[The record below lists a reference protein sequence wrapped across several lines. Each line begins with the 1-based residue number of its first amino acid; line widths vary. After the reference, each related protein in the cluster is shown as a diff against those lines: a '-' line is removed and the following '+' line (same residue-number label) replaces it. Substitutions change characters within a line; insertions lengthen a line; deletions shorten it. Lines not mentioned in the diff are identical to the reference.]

1 MRGGSPIA
9 FVDGDVIV
17 TQEDL
22 VFYAFGYVHPP
33 NRAIAYLKYV
43 PKTLRS
49 RFPLAFLETEWR
61 FGEQTLVRPTSLYSP
76 ENYRAIL
83 ATLRQH
89 FPEYVYDSASVG
101 KPVVAIPRH
110 AVKHRFQPRSTLQRL
125 LDAPSLDPLPAQAV
139 QLVRRLARS
148 SGVPVAEFGVH
159 GSIALGTHTHFS
171 DIDLSVYGGGNF
183 PRVRDAIAQLV
194 EQKALRYL
202 VEEEADRLRRNKG
215 TYQGRKFVVNA
226 IRNPHEIRERYG
238 QYRYR
243 AVQQVRFTCQI
254 VDDAES
260 YFKPAIYRLAD
271 YQPLDPDSA
280 LEETQRPE
288 ELAALISTY
297 RGVAR
302 QGQRARGCGTLE
314 EVWQR
319 GTRRRTRIVVG
330 SGTIGGREYLW
341 PIAS

>member
-1 MRGGSPIA
+1 
-9 FVDGDVIV
+9 VDGDVIV
-17 TQEDL
+17 TRQDL

-43 PKTLRS
+43 PKALQR
-49 RFPLAFLETEWR
+49 RFPLAFLETEWHL
-61 FGEQTLVRPTSLYSP
+61 GESTLVRPASLYSP

-83 ATLRQH
+83 ASLRRH
-89 FPEYVYDSASVG
+89 FPEYVYDSAAVG

-110 AVKHRFQPRSTLQRL
+110 AVKRRYQPRSTLQRL

-139 QLVRRLARS
+139 QLVRLLASS

-159 GSIALGTHTHFS
+159 GSIALGTYTHFS
-171 DIDLSVYGGGNF
+171 DIDLSVYGGANF
-183 PRVRDAIAQLV
+183 PRVLDAVARLV

-202 VEEEADRLRRNKG
+202 VEEDADRLRRNKG

-226 IRNPHEIRERYG
+226 IRKPREIHERYG
-238 QYRYR
+238 QYQYR
-243 AVQQVRFTCQI
+243 AARQVRFTCRI
-254 VDDAES
+254 TDHAES
-260 YFKPAIYRLAD
+260 HFKPAIYRIVD
-271 YQPLDPDSA
+271 YQPRGPDSA
-280 LEETQRPE
+280 LEEARRPE

-302 QGQRARGCGTLE
+302 RGQRAQGCGTLE

-319 GTRRRTRIVVG
+319 GTRRGTRIVVG
-330 SGTIGGREYLW
+330 SGAIGRREYLW
-341 PIAS
+341 PIAN

>member
-1 MRGGSPIA
+1 
-9 FVDGDVIV
+9 VDGDVIV
-17 TQEDL
+17 TREDL

-43 PKTLRS
+43 PKALQR
-49 RFPLAFLETEWR
+49 RFPLAFLETEWHL
-61 FGEQTLVRPTSLYSP
+61 GEQTLVRPARLYSP

-89 FPEYVYDSASVG
+89 FPEYVYDSASLG

-110 AVKHRFQPRSTLQRL
+110 AVKRRYQPRSTLQRL

-139 QLVRRLARS
+139 QLVRLLARS

-159 GSIALGTHTHFS
+159 GSIALGTYTHFS
-171 DIDLSVYGGGNF
+171 DIDLSVYGGTNF
-183 PRVRDAIAQLV
+183 PRVRDAMPQLV
-194 EQKALRYL
+194 EQQALRYL
-202 VEEEADRLRRNKG
+202 VEEDTDRLRRNKG

-226 IRNPHEIRERYG
+226 IRNPQEIRERYG
-238 QYRYR
+238 QYEYR
-243 AVQQVRFTCQI
+243 AVRQVDFTCRI
-254 VDDAES
+254 ADDAES
-260 YFKPAIYRLAD
+260 HFKPAIYRIAD
-271 YQPLDPDSA
+271 YQPLGPDSA
-280 LEETQRPE
+280 LEEARRPT

-302 QGQRARGCGTLE
+302 RGQRARGCGTLE

-319 GTRRRTRIVVG
+319 GTRRGTRVVVG

-341 PIAS
+341 PITS